1 MDTWV
6 ARPAKPPYRC
16 HRTLADSEADG
27 PYFESAFAF
36 FEGVLDP
43 NRVEVL
49 PAPGPPRTLY
59 ISARHLREICSA
71 PGSPF
76 VLLDKDEH
84 ARQVAESEALRAERD
99 DLAQQVDELEAD
111 VRRLREQNPT
121 SLAAIAEALRAEM
134 DERYAR
140 RPGPRK
146 KTAA

>member
-1 MDTWV
+1 MDRWV
-6 ARPAKPPYRC
+6 ARPAKPPFRC
-16 HRTLADSEADG
+16 HRTHADSEADG

-43 NRVEVL
+43 NRGEVV

-59 ISARHLREICSA
+59 ISARHLRDICSA

-76 VLLDKDEH
+76 VLLDRADWERRNQEH
-84 ARQVAESEALRAERD
+84 AKLIADYD
-99 DLAQQVDELEAD
+99 DLAAQVDDLEAE

-121 SLAAIAEALRAEM
+121 SVSAIAEAVAAEL

-140 RPGPRK
+140 KSGPRK
-146 KTAA
+146 R

>member
-6 ARPAKPPYRC
+6 ARPAKPPFRC
-16 HRTLADSEADG
+16 HRTHADREADG

-36 FEGVLDP
+36 FEGILDP
-43 NRVEVL
+43 NRGEVI

-59 ISARHLREICSA
+59 ISARHLRDICSA

-76 VLLDKDEH
+76 VLLDRAEAAGRDEEH
-84 ARQVAESEALRAERD
+84 LRLMNERD
-99 DLAQQVDELEAD
+99 DLAQQVDELEAE

-121 SLAAIAEALRAEM
+121 SLAAIADALRAEM

-140 RPGPRK
+140 KPGPRK